1 MRYLECIALL
11 NYQLKKLCAGQRA
24 QVPVSVADETL
35 QTLLNVQTLMG
46 DNIAEL
52 SMRIADVMRAIGVI
66 TNTSGL
72 LVLTEA
78 MKKTLIDGLTEIHDN
93 ICLRAFDY
101 YKVNDFDV
109 TEQIIPVM
117 RRVVEV
123 ALEKGV
129 I

>member
-1 MRYLECIALL
+1 MHYLECIALL
-11 NYQLKKLCAGQRA
+11 NYQLKKLCAGQRT

-35 QTLLNVQTLMG
+35 QTLMNIQTLLG

-52 SMRIADVMRAIGVI
+52 TMRINDIMRAIGIVNS
-66 TNTSGL
+66 THGL
-72 LVLTEA
+72 VVLSET
-78 MKKTLIDGLTEIHDN
+78 MKKTLVDGLTEIHDN
-93 ICLRAFDY
+93 ICLKAFDY
-101 YKVNDFDV
+101 YKVNDFEP

-117 RRVVEV
+117 RRVVSV

>member
-11 NYQLKKLCAGQRA
+11 NYQLRKLCAGQRT

-35 QTLLNVQTLMG
+35 QTLMNIQTLLG
-46 DNIAEL
+46 DNVGEL
-52 SMRIADVMRAIGVI
+52 TMRINDIMRAIGIINSTQGMV
-66 TNTSGL
+66 
-72 LVLTEA
+72 VLTET
-78 MKKTLIDGLTEIHDN
+78 MKKTLVDGLTEIHDA
-93 ICLRAFDY
+93 ICLRAFEY
-101 YKVNDFDV
+101 YKVTDFEP